1 MMTQANKTTVKRS
14 WADIV
19 KRKPEASTEDP
30 QTEEQTAEEALTSGP
45 QHTPVVHEVKPKGVE
60 ANSPAGED
68 AKVVHTH
75 GPEVPPG
82 SWSLPTQKTSGPA
95 VLVPGPRGS
104 MQCQCRGKVLS
115 MLSYYG
121 WIGDLDGEIDHPLA
135 GKHFGRVYLH
145 NKDIV
150 EGQQLLVGDTVSFYL
165 YADHL
170 GLGAEACRVESTQA
184 AADTAPKM
192 RAAAAAFVPGAYAS
206 EAALATHE
214 PVSDVFMRMS
224 RAFQST
230 PANGYVQMVGAINAA
245 YFDSDSDSD
254 EGEDAD
260 ADRESVYDESDH
272 SCAGTARAVMPKT
285 EAAKVAELPP
295 WKKKLGADRPPSPG
309 MTSDSTNAGT
319 SSGSDAENQVEWRFR
334 FGKPSRPPPGLED
347 LVPFPISC
355 T

>member
-1 MMTQANKTTVKRS
+1 MTQANKTTVKRS

-19 KRKPEASTEDP
+19 KRKAERFTEEA
-30 QTEEQTAEEALTSGP
+30 QTEEQTVEEALTSGP
-45 QHTPVVHEVKPKGVE
+45 QHTPVVHEVQPKAVE
-60 ANSPAGED
+60 AESPGGGD
-68 AKVVHTH
+68 AKVAQTQ
-75 GPEVPPG
+75 GLEVPPG
-82 SWSLPTQKTSGPA
+82 SWSKPTQKTSGPA
-95 VLVPGPRGS
+95 HLVPGPRGS
-104 MQCQCRGKVLS
+104 MQCQCRGTVLS

-135 GKHFGRVYLH
+135 GKHFGRVYIH

-150 EGQQLLVGDTVSFYL
+150 EGQQLMQGDTVSFYL

-170 GLGAEACRVESTQA
+170 GLGAEACRVELSRA
-184 AADTAPKM
+184 AEEAAPKM

-206 EAALATHE
+206 EAGLSTNE

-230 PANGYVQMVGAINAA
+230 PANGYVQMAGAINTA
-245 YFDSDSDSD
+245 YFDSDSDSE

-272 SCAGTARAVMPKT
+272 SCAGIARAVVSKAQ
-285 EAAKVAELPP
+285 AAKVAELPP
-295 WKKKLGADRPPSPG
+295 WKQKLGAERPPSPG
-309 MTSDSTNAGT
+309 MTSDSTNAGS
-319 SSGSDAENQVEWRFR
+319 SSGSDAEKQVEWRFR

-347 LVPFPISC
+347 VVPFPVSC